1 LRVAATGAVDPE
13 KKVKV
18 IRFSVFD
25 KSLFYV
31 FILYFLY
38 KYVTFWMYILETSR
52 NVLMNFNVMKI
63 S

>member
-31 FILYFLY
+31 FILYFFF
-38 KYVTFWMYILETSR
+38 VQIRDILDVHFR
-52 NVLMNFNVMKI
+52 NI
-63 S
+63 